1 MNESAVENLIRRA
14 VEEIC
19 TCAESSIKHNLTFSD
34 IVSDTKQTL
43 NNVACG
49 LLEWIFGAVEQ
60 SFDGSRDK
68 HQIIV
73 RNRNKE
79 RNLLTEFG
87 SVRLRHTLYYDKQQ
101 ERYFFATDELLQIE
115 KYSRIEN
122 NMQAKLVADA
132 TLTSF
137 GKASS
142 LSDNAVSRQT
152 VYNLVRK
159 LKNIDAPAPKTSW
172 NSQDIYIEA
181 DEDHIHLNDGNPAE
195 MKLVY
200 VHEGR
205 DNTKERTIL
214 KNPHY
219 FVSIDSDPDQ
229 IWNDVSDYILT
240 NYRAYKA
247 NIHLSGDGA
256 AWIKAGIRI
265 MPHVQYH
272 LDKFHLHKALIN
284 ITSGRK
290 ALQTRIRRSIYN
302 GEERDGGTL
311 IQEICAG
318 EPMLSR
324 RNEIMRSAYYVQSNM
339 QFIQKNNCCS
349 AEGHVSHVLSA
360 RLSSRP
366 MAWSRDGAERI
377 AKLRAYM
384 FNKGDFQQLMH
395 VGKISKEND
404 FEFQNQPHKKN
415 KWITQQGT
423 REESTPILAYSI
435 PGIEKI
441 GDIFAQTIR
450 NLIKN

>member
-1 MNESAVENLIRRA
+1 MNEIVENLIRQA

-19 TCAESSIKHNLTFSD
+19 TCAANSINQNMTFSD
-34 IVSDTKQTL
+34 IVSDTKRAL
-43 NNVACG
+43 NSVACS

-60 SFDGSRDK
+60 SFDSARDK
-68 HQIIV
+68 HQIVV

-87 SVRLRHTLYYDKQQ
+87 SVRLRHTLYYDKKQK
-101 ERYFFATDELLQIE
+101 RYFFAADELLQIE

-122 NMQAKLVADA
+122 NLQAKLVSDA

-137 GKASS
+137 GKASA
-142 LSDNAVSRQT
+142 LSDHAVSRQT
-152 VYNLVRK
+152 VYNLVKK
-159 LKNIDAPAPKTSW
+159 LKDIEAPAPKTSW
-172 NSQDIYIEA
+172 NVPDIYIEA

-205 DNTKERTIL
+205 ENTKERTTL
-214 KNPHY
+214 KNPRY

-247 NIHLSGDGA
+247 NVHLSGDGA
-256 AWIKAGIRI
+256 SWIKAGIRI

-284 ITSGRK
+284 ITSGK
-290 ALQTRIRRSIYN
+290 KELQTRIRRRIYDCADR
-302 GEERDGGTL
+302 EVKE
-311 IQEICAG
+311 IVQEICSG
-318 EPMLSR
+318 EQSR
-324 RNEIMRSAYYVQSNM
+324 NRRKELMSSALYVQNNL
-339 QFIQKNNCCS
+339 QYIHKNNCCS

-384 FNKGDFQQLMH
+384 FNQGDFKQLMK
-395 VGKISKEND
+395 VGKYPKVN
-404 FEFQNQPHKKN
+404 EFYIPDKPLKRHVAQR
-415 KWITQQGT
+415 GT
-423 REESTPILAYSI
+423 KDESAPCLTYSM
-435 PGIEKI
+435 PGIENV
-441 GDIFAQTIR
+441 GERFS
-450 NLIKN
+450 LVIKNLLRYN

>member
-1 MNESAVENLIRRA
+1 MNETVENLIRQA

-19 TCAESSIKHNLTFSD
+19 TCAESSIKKNMTFSD

-43 NNVACG
+43 NNIACS
-49 LLEWIFGAVEQ
+49 LLEWIFGTVEQ
-60 SFDGSRDK
+60 SFDNARDK
-68 HQIIV
+68 HKIVV

-87 SVRLRHTLYYDKQQ
+87 SVRLRHTLYYDKKQ
-101 ERYFFATDELLQIE
+101 ERYFFAADELLQIE

-122 NMQAKLVADA
+122 NLQAKLVSDA

-152 VYNLVRK
+152 VYNLVKK
-159 LKNIDAPAPKTSW
+159 LKNIDAPTPKTSW
-172 NSQDIYIEA
+172 NAQDIYIEA
-181 DEDHIHLNDGNPAE
+181 DEDHIHLNNGNPAE

-205 DNTKERTIL
+205 ENTKERTIL
-214 KNPHY
+214 KNPRY

-247 NIHLSGDGA
+247 NVHLSGDGA

-272 LDKFHLHKALIN
+272 LDKFHLQKALIN
-284 ITSGRK
+284 ITRGKKSV
-290 ALQTRIRRSIYN
+290 QPRIRRSVYEGAEHEFNTIV
-302 GEERDGGTL
+302 
-311 IQEICAG
+311 QEICAG
-318 EPMLSR
+318 EQSKSSR
-324 RNEIMRSAYYVQSNM
+324 KEIMESALYV
-339 QFIQKNNCCS
+339 NNNLQYISRDSRCS

-360 RLSSRP
+360 RMSSRP

-384 FNKGDFQQLMH
+384 YNNGDFKQLMQFGKYPKVNEFTILDKPQRQYKH
-395 VGKISKEND
+395 V
-404 FEFQNQPHKKN
+404 
-415 KWITQQGT
+415 TQLGA
-423 REESTPILAYSI
+423 EEEGSADLTYSI
-435 PGIEKI
+435 PGIGKT
-441 GDIFAQTIR
+441 GDGFLQFLKH
-450 NLIKN
+450 LIKY